1 MPELLTQVAQTVG
14 MIGTIAK
21 STLSYYIKGPRCAK
35 WPLWFQL
42 HRDAIHRAIYTK
54 PHRQPTDDTIDDLD
68 FDRIAAEN
76 QKWDLPESQLP
87 KDIGTCKQVAIRVS
101 QVEIDPQAFAC
112 TGAAE
117 QKLLALTQAD
127 RQAQRE
133 IPAELCV
140 PAALAAEQDAFAC
153 RPLAAGEKI
162 ILYLHG
168 GAYKFGSAASHRAL
182 TGRIGSHAGRRSLT
196 IDYRLSP
203 RHPYPAQLHDAFIAF
218 QFLLQ
223 RGFPSHDIV
232 VAGDSAGGN
241 LALALAVLVRQLGLR
256 LAGLL
261 LLSPWSDLTTERP
274 SLKRNAK
281 FDFLCAPPLSSPL
294 SPART
299 FYAPGRRLSPEL
311 LDEMAHPLV
320 SPVNAD
326 FADFPPTLIQAGE
339 KEVIVD
345 EISQLYENIMA
356 HNPGAR
362 RGRYVYECYADMIH
376 VFHQFLG
383 LPDAQYAIA
392 RAGEFIR
399 NL

>member
-1 MPELLTQVAQTVG
+1 MPELLAQAAQTVG
-14 MIGTIAK
+14 MMAVMAK
-21 STLSYYIKGPRCAK
+21 SALSYYIKGPRCAK

-54 PHRQPTDDTIDDLD
+54 PHRQPTDDTIDDID
-68 FDRIAAEN
+68 FDRMAAEN

-87 KDIGTCKQVAIRVS
+87 EDIGKCRQTAIRVS
-101 QVEIDPQAFAC
+101 HVEIDTAAFAC

-117 QKLLALTQAD
+117 QKLVALTEAD
-127 RQAQRE
+127 RQGQRE
-133 IPAELCV
+133 IPAEVCV
-140 PAALAAEQDAFAC
+140 PASLAAGQDRFAC
-153 RPLAAGEKI
+153 RPLFRGEKI
-162 ILYLHG
+162 VLYLHG

-218 QFLLQ
+218 LFLLQ
-223 RGFPSHDIV
+223 SGFASRDIV

-241 LALALAVLVRQLGLR
+241 LALALTVLVRQLGHR
-256 LAGLL
+256 PAGLL

-274 SLKRNAK
+274 SLQRNAR

-299 FYAPGRRLSPEL
+299 FYAPGRRLSQEL

-326 FADFPPTLIQAGE
+326 FAGFPPTLIQAGE

-345 EISQLYENIMA
+345 EISQLYENIVA
-356 HNPGAR
+356 HNPGAH
-362 RGRYVYECYADMIH
+362 RGRYVYECYPDMIH

-392 RAGEFIR
+392 RAGEFVR